1 LGEVV
6 SQNMAAVLA
15 SLLCVLAVPTLMA
28 QQEWDDHDR
37 SKKVLSRDLAKDY
50 LESCAPNAILFSFGD
65 NDTYPLWYA
74 QEVEGIRP
82 DIRVVNYSLLGI
94 DWYINELRY
103 KVNQSDSIDVIWRAD
118 QIEAGKR
125 DYVVYSP
132 RPNIPEDRYYDL
144 YDVMKNYV
152 GSDDADKLD
161 NSRGSEP
168 LNSFPVRKFAVPVD
182 ANFVLKNKVVNADDS
197 ILKELRFDVP
207 KTSLMKN
214 DLAVL
219 NIIAANKWIR
229 PIYFTTPDLNL
240 GFDQFLRRDGLSHRL
255 VPVANSKV
263 NTDWML
269 SKSLNVFSSGNANVK
284 GVYFDEE
291 NRRHLNTIRNAYAEL
306 AIDLSAKNRKEDAR
320 KVLDKVD
327 EMMLQEN
334 FPYGMASRGNMH
346 NKNSLLFLEACLMA
360 DNKVLAEKVAASVK
374 KDLQQ
379 QVKFCNS
386 LTGDK
391 ADQMADEKR
400 MAESYL
406 KGLEQIEAM
415 YNPRIQ
421 IPGKMMAADSGKK

>member
-1 LGEVV
+1 
-6 SQNMAAVLA
+6 
-15 SLLCVLAVPTLMA
+15 
-28 QQEWDDHDR
+28 
-37 SKKVLSRDLAKDY
+37 
-50 LESCAPNAILFSFGD
+50 
-65 NDTYPLWYA
+65 
-74 QEVEGIRP
+74 
-82 DIRVVNYSLLGI
+82 LGI

-103 KVNQSDSIDVIWRAD
+103 KVNQSDSIDVIWRPD

-132 RPNIPEDRYYDL
+132 KPNIPEDRYYDL

-182 ANFVLKNKVVNADDS
+182 KNFVLKNKVVNAEDS
-197 ILKELRFDVP
+197 VIKELRFDVP

-219 NIIAANKWIR
+219 NIIAANKWVR
-229 PIYFTTPDLNL
+229 PIYFTTPELNL
-240 GFDQFLRRDGLSHRL
+240 GFDQYLRRDGLSHRL
-255 VPVANSKV
+255 VPVANSRV

-269 SKSLNVFSSGNANVK
+269 SKSLNVFASGNANVK

-306 AIDLSAKNRKEDAR
+306 AIDLSAKNRKVEAR

-334 FPYGMASRGNMH
+334 FPYGMTSRGNMH

-360 DNKVLAEKVAASVK
+360 DDKVLAEKVSASVK

-379 QVKFCNS
+379 QVKFCNT

-406 KGLEQIEAM
+406 KGLDQIEAM

-421 IPGKMMAADSGKK
+421 IPGKMMAADSGKLESIAPKK